1 MLTNNKIQ
9 DNINTI
15 PKREGIKKPI
25 SVKNPIL
32 TTVDDLE
39 RDSKVH

>member
-9 DNINTI
+9 DYINTI
-15 PKREGIKKPI
+15 PKGKGIKKPLSI
-25 SVKNPIL
+25 KNPIL